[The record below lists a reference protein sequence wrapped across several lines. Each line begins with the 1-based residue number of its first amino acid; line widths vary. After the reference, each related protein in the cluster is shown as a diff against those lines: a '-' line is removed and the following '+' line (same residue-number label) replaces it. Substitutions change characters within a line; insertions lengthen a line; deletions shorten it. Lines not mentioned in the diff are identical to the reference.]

1 MNDFDNRLR
10 SSAPVTPPVTPEL
23 QGDISRLVSTTRA
36 SVTSS
41 RRRRM
46 LWAVPALG
54 LAAAA
59 LTGGAL
65 AVQTMTA
72 DVVLDL
78 GYTNSSGERISCTV
92 ELAAGAENVF
102 DDVTASNYLRDRDWT
117 GFGQKVYDRSQANPV
132 DPASVVDSDVP
143 DGWTEAE
150 ITPELLANLSWAD
163 ALSDELNEVATPKL
177 GMGNAWASWSSDDCE
192 GQ

>member
-1 MNDFDNRLR
+1 MNDFDDRLR
-10 SSAPVTPPVTPEL
+10 SSAPATPRVTPEL
-23 QGDISRLVSTTRA
+23 QGDITRLVSTTRA

-54 LAAAA
+54 LTAAA

-78 GYTNSSGERISCTV
+78 EYTNSSGARISCTV
-92 ELAAGAENVF
+92 ALAAGAENVI
-102 DDVTASNYLRDRDWT
+102 DDVTASNFLRDRDWT
-117 GFGQKVYDRSQANPV
+117 GFGQKVYDRAQANPV
-132 DPASVVDSDVP
+132 DPASLVDSEEP
-143 DGWTEAE
+143 DGWTEVE
-150 ITPELLANLSWAD
+150 LTPELLANLSWAN
-163 ALSDELNEVATPKL
+163 ALSDEVNEVTTPKL